1 MKLSTLF
8 RLEEDLN
15 LDKNTLVI
23 LRWIAIIGQLTA
35 INLVYFYLKLEF
47 PILITDKNKNNQ
59 LLGRSPYNQTV
70 YIDEENFP
78 FKKHHEKL
86 IGSMLDV
93 KIIKSN
99 QNSLLGS
106 FTKNA

>member
-47 PILITDKNKNNQ
+47 PILIAYLVVLSG
-59 LLGRSPYNQTV
+59 LLTNLFLQFR
-70 YIDEENFP
+70 
-78 FKKHHEKL
+78 
-86 IGSMLDV
+86 
-93 KIIKSN
+93 IKSVLLKDLYASLFLIHDLI
-99 QNSLLGS
+99 QLSLLL
-106 FTKNA
+106 

>member
-47 PILITDKNKNNQ
+47 PILIAYLVVLSG
-59 LLGRSPYNQTV
+59 LLTNLFLQFR
-70 YIDEENFP
+70 
-78 FKKHHEKL
+78 
-86 IGSMLDV
+86 
-93 KIIKSN
+93 IKSVLLKDLYASLFLTHDLI
-99 QNSLLGS
+99 QLSLLL
-106 FTKNA
+106 